1 MRLEIGQILTYLI
14 LSSNIFLGTCESAKL
29 VLKLKQ
35 VAYKTVLDFLF

>member
-14 LSSNIFLGTCESAKL
+14 LSSNIFLSACQSAKS

-35 VAYKTVLDFLF
+35 VADKTVQDCLF